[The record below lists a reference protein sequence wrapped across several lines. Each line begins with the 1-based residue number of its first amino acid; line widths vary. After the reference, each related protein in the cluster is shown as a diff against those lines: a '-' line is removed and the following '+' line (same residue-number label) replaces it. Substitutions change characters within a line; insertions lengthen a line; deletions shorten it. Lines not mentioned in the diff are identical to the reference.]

1 MYRLV
6 VLVSSDSGYRGQ
18 REDKSGPYLKELMER
33 AGYEVIDVK
42 VLPDDL
48 KMLAQYM
55 KEICETSRADLI
67 LTSGGTGLSQRD
79 CTPEATLEV
88 VERLVPGIGE
98 AMRAYSM
105 QFTKRA
111 MFSRAIAGVCKKTL
125 IINLP
130 GSPKAVKEC
139 MEAIIDELPH
149 ALGIL
154 LGSDGECGRV

>member
-1 MYRLV
+1 MYRLAIIIA
-6 VLVSSDSGYRGQ
+6 SDSGYQGIRAD
-18 REDKSGPYLKELMER
+18 RSGPYIKGCMEEK
-33 AGYEVIDVK
+33 GYDVVSLQ
-42 VLPDDL
+42 VLPDEQEV
-48 KMLAQYM
+48 LAQHM
-55 KEICETSRADLI
+55 KTICEEKHADLI

-79 CTPEATLEV
+79 CTPEATLQVIEKQAV
-88 VERLVPGIGE
+88 GIPE

-130 GSPKAVKEC
+130 GSPKAVQEC
-139 MEAIIDELPH
+139 LDAILDELPH

-154 LGSDGECGRV
+154 IGNEGECGRT